1 MSLGVPVDLDEIL
14 PKSKQ
19 GRLVLPSM
27 ERITASEKAKMGDN
41 ESANNSTTSLG
52 STAANGKKRST
63 GTKKSTKRGPLP
75 PPDLDIRHMKS
86 LSSGTEAELDEMSD
100 ADLQSLVEELEDIT
114 KKASQVLEYW
124 LRRRDEAKGEKE
136 AFEGVIENLV
146 RHARKQ
152 NAVGKKGKK
161 K

>member
-1 MSLGVPVDLDEIL
+1 
-14 PKSKQ
+14 
-19 GRLVLPSM
+19 
-27 ERITASEKAKMGDN
+27 MGDN
-41 ESANNSTTSLG
+41 ESASNSTTSLG

-63 GTKKSTKRGPLP
+63 GTKKLTKKGP
-75 PPDLDIRHMKS
+75 PPPPELDISRMKS
-86 LSSGTEAELDEMSD
+86 LASRSEAEVDELSD
-100 ADLQSLVEELEDIT
+100 TDLQSLVLELEDIT

-152 NAVGKKGKK
+152 NAVGKKGGKK